1 MKFEKSRG
9 QAIDNNKM
17 VRVKRMNHI
26 VEVVS
31 IQSATNGLI
40 RYRSYQKLIMCLRT
54 RERLKNTN

>member
-17 VRVKRMNHI
+17 VRVKQMNHI

-31 IQSATNGLI
+31 IQSATNGLNKI
-40 RYRSYQKLIMCLRT
+40 QKLSKIHYVLKDT
-54 RERLKNTN
+54 GEKKNTN